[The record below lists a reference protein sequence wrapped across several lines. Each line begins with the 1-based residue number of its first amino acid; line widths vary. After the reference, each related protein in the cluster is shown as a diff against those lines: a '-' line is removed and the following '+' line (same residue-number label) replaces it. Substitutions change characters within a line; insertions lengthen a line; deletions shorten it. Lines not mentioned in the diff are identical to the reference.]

1 MESDARKSSKEDFIQ
16 RDLVTYFI
24 TKKKEK
30 SWGCNSYT
38 FGLKTMGSVGTLD
51 YNSLEALTLPTRAR
65 AMDNFRQTAMKNS

>member
-1 MESDARKSSKEDFIQ
+1 MPESLRRRISIQ

-51 YNSLEALTLPTRAR
+51 L
-65 AMDNFRQTAMKNS
+65 